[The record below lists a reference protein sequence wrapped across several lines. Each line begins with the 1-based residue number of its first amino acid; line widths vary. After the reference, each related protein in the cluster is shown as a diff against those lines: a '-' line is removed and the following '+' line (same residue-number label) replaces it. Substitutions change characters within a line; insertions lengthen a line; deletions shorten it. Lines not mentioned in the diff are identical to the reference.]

1 MGPGVGVGAAIALL
15 PSEFRER
22 IMLGDAGANALGA
35 LVGLATLAALP
46 TATARWAVLAL
57 LVAVNLLSEFVSYSA
72 VIDAVP
78 PLRYLDRLGRRTDP
92 ED

>member
-1 MGPGVGVGAAIALL
+1 
-15 PSEFRER
+15 
-22 IMLGDAGANALGA
+22 MLGDAGANALGA

-46 TATARWAVLAL
+46 TATARWVVLSL
-57 LVAVNLLSEFVSYSA
+57 LLFLNLMSEVVSFSS

-78 PLRYLDRLGRRTDP
+78 PLRYLDRLGRRTEP